1 MDSKQ
6 MTFTTDER
14 TPNMNG
20 SNNLVVTWTRV
31 GIVTGF
37 LACTVYPL
45 LIAVPM
51 PTQLT
56 VLLAAAFGP
65 LLGVASIG
73 LYRFI
78 SVHRKTVSLQIA
90 TISTIIA
97 GTVVNMML
105 VVQMTGREYMR
116 LGLDNAANLET
127 EQLLRMAYSAADKV
141 QLGLDVSWDV
151 YISLGTILF
160 AINMFR
166 HPRFGRVI
174 GASGIVIGVLLL
186 CINLFT
192 FPVPP
197 ADAGSVDLG
206 PLVGMWYLVVTIILA
221 RSVKWLKI
229 QQQQET

>member
-1 MDSKQ
+1 
-6 MTFTTDER
+6 
-14 TPNMNG
+14 MNN
-20 SNNLVVTWTRV
+20 SIDFAVAWTKV

-37 LACTVYPL
+37 LACIVYPL

-51 PTQLT
+51 PTTVT

-65 LLGVASIG
+65 LLSVAGVG

-90 TISTIIA
+90 TMSCIIA

-105 VVQMTGREYMR
+105 VVQMTIREYMR
-116 LGLDNAANLET
+116 LRLESAADGEAEELI
-127 EQLLRMAYSAADKV
+127 RIAYSAADKV

-151 YISLGTILF
+151 YISVATILF
-160 AINMFR
+160 AINMYR

-174 GASGIVIGVLLL
+174 AAFGVGIGGLLL
-186 CINLFT
+186 CFNFFT

-197 ADAGSVDLG
+197 AEAGSIDLG
-206 PLVGMWYLVVTIILA
+206 PLVGMWYFVVTIMLA
-221 RSVKWLKI
+221 TSIKWLKD
-229 QQQQET
+229 QQQQEA